1 MAIDNKRIYNGTL
14 AASSAALYTVP
25 AGYEAIIKTISICN
39 KTANASTVTI
49 KLGSFYLCYLYPI
62 DAYDTII
69 LSPTDHI
76 LSAAEILAGNAGA
89 ANAIDLIVSGR
100 VESV

>member
-1 MAIDNKRIYNGTL
+1 MAYENKRLYNGTL
-14 AASSAALYTVP
+14 TETSASLYTVP
-25 AGYEAIIKTISICN
+25 DGYEAIIKTISICN
-39 KTANASTVTI
+39 KTATATTVTL
-49 KLGSFYLCYLYPI
+49 KLGSVYLCYQYPI

-76 LSAAEILAGNAGA
+76 LAAAEILAGNAGA
-89 ANAIDLIVSGR
+89 ASAIDLIISGR